1 MPREPDGYR
10 EQLEL
15 LAERYPDKE
24 VLSIQEVCKIL
35 GCGRHKLL
43 ADKTFPAKQIAG
55 KGRYYIPIA
64 GLARWMMTMN

>member
-10 EQLEL
+10 QQLEL
-15 LAERYPDKE
+15 LTEQYPGKT
-24 VLSIQEVCKIL
+24 VLTIQEVCKMF

-43 ADKTFPAKQIAG
+43 ADKTFPAKQVAG
-55 KGRYYIPIA
+55 KGTYYIPIA